1 MTDEDFGDDEVERIT
16 GGDADIEKISGSD
29 EEEPNSN
36 AAVLST
42 NN

>member
-16 GGDADIEKISGSD
+16 GGDADIEKTSGSD
-29 EEEPNSN
+29 EEVPNGN
-36 AAVLST
+36 AEGLSA

>member
-29 EEEPNSN
+29 EEVPNSN

>member
-29 EEEPNSN
+29 EEVPNSN

-42 NN
+42 KN